1 MSEQYAD
8 RPLQP
13 GERAP
18 SFVLDAITREGKI
31 ALDDFRGRS
40 PVLVGLF
47 RGLHC
52 AFCRRHIA
60 AMAQVGGALRD
71 KGIESLTVVNTPIE
85 RARLYFRYHPLP
97 NLLAAS
103 DPERT
108 SHRAFGLP
116 NLEFTQSETSWP
128 HKVGMDAMMAMR
140 LDLPG
145 ELDAPMNPVAAGDLL
160 NARDGYEMT
169 EADQRMAATGQG
181 QLIGQFLLDR
191 DGIVR
196 WTFTEA
202 AGRGE
207 HMFGI
212 PAPQEVMSAAAQV
225 AA

>member
-1 MSEQYAD
+1 
-8 RPLQP
+8 
-13 GERAP
+13 
-18 SFVLDAITREGKI
+18 
-31 ALDDFRGRS
+31 
-40 PVLVGLF
+40 
-47 RGLHC
+47 
-52 AFCRRHIA
+52 
-60 AMAQVGGALRD
+60 
-71 KGIESLTVVNTPIE
+71 
-85 RARLYFRYHPLP
+85 
-97 NLLAAS
+97 
-103 DPERT
+103 
-108 SHRAFGLP
+108 
-116 NLEFTQSETSWP
+116 
-128 HKVGMDAMMAMR
+128 MDAMMAMR